1 MYSWEVP
8 FNHPNRIIPDESRLE
23 LSRSVSA
30 EFGLIA
36 KFENEIIL
44 KTDIGP
50 LLFENQYMQI
60 STLLPDGYDVY
71 GFGETERDSFKL
83 DTKERKRHTIW
94 SAGQPVKRDA
104 NLYG

>member
-1 MYSWEVP
+1 
-8 FNHPNRIIPDESRLE
+8 
-23 LSRSVSA
+23 
-30 EFGLIA
+30 
-36 KFENEIIL
+36 
-44 KTDIGP
+44 
-50 LLFENQYMQI
+50 MQI

-104 NLYG
+104 NLYGEV

>member
-8 FNHPNRIIPDESRLE
+8 FNHPNRIMQDQSRLE

-60 STLLPDGYDVY
+60 SALLPEGTVY
-71 GFGETERDSFKL
+71 L
-83 DTKERKRHTIW
+83 
-94 SAGQPVKRDA
+94 V
-104 NLYG
+104 